1 MNFEEYAQGIA
12 GKASNIVKKI
22 LIIVVVVVIAI
33 FIGIIIFK

>member
-22 LIIVVVVVIAI
+22 LIIVVVVIAI